1 MHDHI
6 IKEEL
11 SSITLPTTPI
21 IIKQASLEHVSVHY
35 KFPRYEDEM
44 TTYRKFHQHCSWN
57 VINFFNYSIPT
68 AQK

>member
-21 IIKQASLEHVSVHY
+21 IVKQATLECVLVVTSTLEHILWISPTLKWSLQVSEV
-35 KFPRYEDEM
+35 
-44 TTYRKFHQHCSWN
+44 
-57 VINFFNYSIPT
+57 
-68 AQK
+68 

>member
-21 IIKQASLEHVSVHY
+21 IVKQATLECVSVVTSTLEY
-35 KFPRYEDEM
+35 
-44 TTYRKFHQHCSWN
+44 TIWVS
-57 VINFFNYSIPT
+57 PT
-68 AQK
+68 LKWSLQISEV